1 MVRSLLTPARLAR
14 LVSDAMAK
22 YFSARVSTKDQ
33 NLARQL
39 EAAKKYGIPEKNVF
53 CDKISGRRKDRP
65 EYERMKS
72 VVKQGDEVYFE
83 ELDRIGRDKCLI
95 KEELEW
101 FKERGVIVR
110 VMDVPTTLMEFP
122 DGQSWVL
129 EMVNN
134 ILIEVLGTIAEQE
147 WKKIKKRREDGI
159 AAMPVDDEGYKVSS
173 KTGRRF
179 GRQSVDVD
187 LELRDGETI
196 TEACERLGIS
206 RTTYYRKMRE
216 MGA

>member
-1 MVRSLLTPARLAR
+1 
-14 LVSDAMAK
+14 MAK
-22 YFSARVSTKDQ
+22 YFVARVSSKDQ

-39 EAAKKYGIPEKNVF
+39 ETAKRFGIPEENVF
-53 CDKISGRRKDRP
+53 CDKISGRKKERP
-65 EYERMKS
+65 EYDRMKTI
-72 VVKQGDEVYFE
+72 VEQGDEVYFE
-83 ELDRIGRDKCLI
+83 ELDRIGRDKSLI

-101 FKERGVIVR
+101 FKGRGVLVR

-122 DGQSWVL
+122 EGQHWVM

-147 WKKIKKRREDGI
+147 WNKIKKRREEGI

-179 GRQSVDVD
+179 GRESVDVD
-187 LELRDGETI
+187 LTLLEGETI

>member
-1 MVRSLLTPARLAR
+1 
-14 LVSDAMAK
+14 MAK
-22 YFSARVSTKDQ
+22 YFAARVSSKDQ
-33 NLARQL
+33 NLARQI
-39 EAAKKYGIPEKNVF
+39 ETAKSFGIPEENVF
-53 CDKISGRRKDRP
+53 CDKITGRTTNRP
-65 EYERMKS
+65 EYERLKS
-72 VVKQGDEVYFE
+72 VVERGDEVYFE
-83 ELDRIGRDKCLI
+83 ELDRVARDKSLI

-101 FKERGVIVR
+101 FKERGVLVR

-122 DGQSWVL
+122 EGQHWVM

-147 WKKIKKRREDGI
+147 WNKIKKRREEGI
-159 AAMPVDDEGYKVSS
+159 AAMPVDEEGYKVSS

-179 GRQSVDVD
+179 GRESIDVD
-187 LELRDGETI
+187 LTLREGETV
-196 TEACERLGIS
+196 TEACKRLGIS